1 MIRIN
6 LVRDA
11 TQVGGKVSSFTSLT
25 SLSQS
30 GADVAVNSKE
40 NFIKI
45 ALMFLPMIGLMLY
58 QEFNIGEKD
67 SELQSLQGQVAS
79 IRENVEKLKPEIEE
93 VRRFSEEK
101 GRLIKQMEAIRKLSR
116 ERLKNIKAI
125 SALQGIIPAKV
136 WLRSI
141 RIDGSKVSM
150 EGNATEDLVISE
162 FMQGLDQSIFFSGV
176 ELRGSQDNR
185 GADGAQIKEFTVEC
199 QLEQI

>member
-11 TQVGGKVSSFTSLT
+11 TQAGGRVPSFTSLT
-25 SLSQS
+25 SMSDS
-30 GADVAVNSKE
+30 GAEVAGASKE

-45 ALMFLPMIGLMLY
+45 ALMFLPMIGLMLF
-58 QEFNIGEKD
+58 QEFNMGEKQ
-67 SELQSLQGQVAS
+67 SELLGLQQQVSS

-125 SALQGIIPAKV
+125 SALQGLIPPKV

-141 RIDGSKVSM
+141 RIDGSKVSL

-162 FMQGLDQSIFFSGV
+162 FMQGLDQSIFFSSV

-185 GADGAQIKEFTVEC
+185 GADGAQIKDFSVEC